1 MRNPHDIVVRA
12 LMSEK
17 GARQRE
23 QDNQYLFEVNPT
35 ANKIEIKRAVE
46 AIFSVSVAGVRTMVV
61 RGKRKRMGM
70 HSGMRPNWKKA
81 IVTLKQGDTIDLFDQ
96 V

>member
-17 GARQRE
+17 GARMRE
-23 QDNQYLFEVNPT
+23 QENQYLFEVHPT

-46 AIFSVSVAGVRTMVV
+46 TIFSVSVAGVRTQVV
-61 RGKRKRMGM
+61 RGKMKRMGL
-70 HSGMRPNWKKA
+70 HSGMRSSWKKA
-81 IVTLKQGDTIDLFDQ
+81 IVTLKQGDTIDLFEQ